1 VRERARR
8 NRIKAL
14 VIVVFLALTPIE
26 ESFKIFESCL
36 FLKRSCSCLTVK
48 KELCVPVRERL
59 WLLNV
64 PSISHNKKKTERFFI
79 KMEIS
84 NGDFMVENI

>member
-1 VRERARR
+1 
-8 NRIKAL
+8 
-14 VIVVFLALTPIE
+14 
-26 ESFKIFESCL
+26 
-36 FLKRSCSCLTVK
+36 LTVK

-64 PSISHNKKKTERFFI
+64 SSISHNKKKTERFFI